1 MPSASSR
8 VYVDTSGLIAL
19 LRAEDVAHG
28 PTRDVMARLVTEGQ
42 RLVTTTYVA
51 VETSALLTRRFGLA
65 PVQALDRLFGT
76 AIEVLG
82 VPLDLH
88 WLAWR
93 EVLTGGRSGPSL
105 VDWAGFLTMRGEG
118 IETAVA
124 VDGHFR
130 AQGFRVL
137 PG

>member
-8 VYVDTSGLIAL
+8 VYAYTSGLIAL

-28 PTRDVMARLVTEGQ
+28 PT
-42 RLVTTTYVA
+42 
-51 VETSALLTRRFGLA
+51 
-65 PVQALDRLFGT
+65 P
-76 AIEVLG
+76 
-82 VPLDLH
+82 
-88 WLAWR
+88 WR